1 MPALK
6 SKRIRIQEEDMMRN
20 MTVHDEM
27 DKLIID
33 ILQITWKFESVD
45 IGSG

>member
-1 MPALK
+1 
-6 SKRIRIQEEDMMRN
+6 MMRN
-20 MTVHDEM
+20 MRVHDGM

-33 ILQITWKFESVD
+33 ILQITRKFESVD